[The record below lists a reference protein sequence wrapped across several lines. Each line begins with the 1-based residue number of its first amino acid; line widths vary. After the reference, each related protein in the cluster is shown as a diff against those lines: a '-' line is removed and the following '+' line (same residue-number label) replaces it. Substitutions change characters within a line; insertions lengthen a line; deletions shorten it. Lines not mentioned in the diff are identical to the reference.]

1 MVGFGAKNFN
11 LAIYIANRPPLDDY
25 LNLSTIQALLPEEA
39 HNIGQATSNHWRKI
53 FNVSAKFLFKLYQEE
68 KRFDA
73 KFTWQD
79 YRDTFLFQA
88 ESREA
93 LLFSP
98 PSFEQPDTIHIVAGK
113 TYAKQLKLAHLTWLD
128 EHFAVSTQEPLIL
141 CPYLDYRQLSN
152 ARITQL
158 VSLVQAIRNRNNKA
172 S

>member
-1 MVGFGAKNFN
+1 MVGFGAKDFN

-25 LNLSTIQALLPEEA
+25 QNLSTIKALRPEEA
-39 HNIGQATSNHWRKI
+39 HYIGQATGNHWRKI
-53 FNVSAKFLFKLYQEE
+53 FNVSAKFLFELYQEN
-68 KRFDA
+68 KQFDA
-73 KFTWQD
+73 TFTWQD

-98 PSFEQPDTIHIVAGK
+98 PSFEQADTIHIVAGK
-113 TYAKQLKLAHLTWLD
+113 AYAKQLKLAHLTWLD
-128 EHFAVSTQEPLIL
+128 EHFAVSTQQPLIL

-158 VSLVQAIRNRNNKA
+158 VALVRAIRSGNL
-172 S
+172 